1 MGDGKSGPCR
11 LPFSPPVEFGLT
23 ALIERHLTDPR
34 TGRNRGRRP
43 RARRPRTRPAHAV
56 LVAAWL
62 LGAALLPAS
71 PASGQVYRW
80 VDDRGT
86 VHYAEGLDSV
96 PEEYRAGA
104 RVFSLPRATAPPA
117 APPSAPPVERRSGTR
132 SAPRSET
139 SPAPPRGYTPRTAL
153 PPPRTDVLVS
163 TPTAYYAVTMD
174 YANFSVIGS
183 TRAEI
188 LASIRQQ
195 NPVAHSLASTWLAPA
210 ASFRMSNLGGP
221 CVITHVEVLLR
232 VTFSYPILYLP
243 GAPPEGLLER
253 WDNFL
258 AIVQR
263 HEEGHRAIAIE
274 HGYEILRRLATLPGL
289 HTCPALEAA
298 AAATVRALN
307 DHYGQRHAVFDVQ
320 TPDNAAAAAAALR

>member
-1 MGDGKSGPCR
+1 M
-11 LPFSPPVEFGLT
+11 
-23 ALIERHLTDPR
+23 I
-34 TGRNRGRRP
+34 N
-43 RARRPRTRPAHAV
+43 RARRPRTRPAHAG

-62 LGAALLPAS
+62 LGAALFPPS
-71 PASGQVYRW
+71 PASAQVYRW

-86 VHYAEGLDSV
+86 VHYTQGLDSI

-104 RVFSLPRATAPPA
+104 RVLSLSPTPAPPA
-117 APPSAPPVERRSGTR
+117 APPSAPPAERRSSTP

-139 SPAPPRGYTPRTAL
+139 SPRPPRGYTPRTAL
-153 PPPRTDVLVS
+153 PAPRTDVLVS
-163 TPTAYYAVTMD
+163 TRTAYYAVMTD
-174 YANFSVIGS
+174 YANFSVVGS

-188 LASIRQQ
+188 LASIRQR
-195 NPVAHSLASTWLAPA
+195 NPIAHSLASTWLTPA
-210 ASFRMSNLGGP
+210 ASFRMSSLGGP

-243 GAPPEGLLER
+243 GAPSEGLLER

-289 HTCPALEAA
+289 HTCQALEAA
-298 AAATVRALN
+298 VAATVRALN
-307 DHYGQRHAVFDVQ
+307 DHYERRHAVFDAQ
-320 TPDNAAAAAAALR
+320 TPDNGAAAAAALR

>member
-1 MGDGKSGPCR
+1 M
-11 LPFSPPVEFGLT
+11 
-23 ALIERHLTDPR
+23 
-34 TGRNRGRRP
+34 
-43 RARRPRTRPAHAV
+43 

-62 LGAALLPAS
+62 LGVALLPAS
-71 PASGQVYRW
+71 PASGQAYRW

-86 VHYAEGLDSV
+86 VNYTQGLDSV
-96 PEEYRAGA
+96 PEKYRAGA
-104 RVFSLPRATAPPA
+104 RAFSLNPAPAPPA
-117 APPSAPPVERRSGTR
+117 APPSAPPAEPRSGTP

-139 SPAPPRGYTPRTAL
+139 SPRLPRGYTPRTSL
-153 PPPRTDVLVS
+153 PPPRTDVLIS
-163 TPTAYYAVTMD
+163 TPTAYYAVTTD
-174 YANFSVIGS
+174 YANFSVVGS

-195 NPVAHSLASTWLAPA
+195 NPIAHSLASTWPAAA
-210 ASFRMSNLGGP
+210 ASFRMSSLGGP

-232 VTFSYPILYLP
+232 VTFRYPILYLP

-289 HTCPALEAA
+289 HTCQALEAA
-298 AAATVRALN
+298 AAATVRALD
-307 DHYGQRHAVFDVQ
+307 DHYEQRNAVFDAQ
-320 TPDNAAAAAAALR
+320 TPDNGAAAAAALR